1 MIQRLGLIAMLL
13 LGPFVAQ
20 SRAADITGAWRV
32 TISMPDGE
40 TITGYAGFKQA
51 DNAVTGWVGPA
62 EDDPI
67 PTTGVVEGN
76 KITLTTHPQPGRTS
90 AFAVCNITLS
100 DGKMTGTID
109 TNKGTIEFV
118 RRPR

>member
-13 LGPFVAQ
+13 LGPLVAQ

-32 TISMPDGE
+32 TISMANGE

-67 PTTGVVEGN
+67 PTSGVVEGN
-76 KITLTTHPQPGRTS
+76 KVTLTTHPQPGRTS
-90 AFAVCNITLS
+90 AFALCNITVS
-100 DGKMTGTID
+100 GDKMTGTID
-109 TNKGTIEFV
+109 TNKGKIEFV
-118 RRPR
+118 RRRQ